1 LYCLLLH
8 TNNSANATIK
18 LLYQLKSYGVAQYSN
33 RQSLTK
39 SKWNKCATQTFHPH
53 KSQMS
58 FNTSCSLWTTARCG
72 VVLCLASQ

>member
-1 LYCLLLH
+1 LYCILLH
-8 TNNSANATIK
+8 TNNSASATIK

-53 KSQMS
+53 LSQMS
-58 FNTSCSLWTTARCG
+58 
-72 VVLCLASQ
+72 